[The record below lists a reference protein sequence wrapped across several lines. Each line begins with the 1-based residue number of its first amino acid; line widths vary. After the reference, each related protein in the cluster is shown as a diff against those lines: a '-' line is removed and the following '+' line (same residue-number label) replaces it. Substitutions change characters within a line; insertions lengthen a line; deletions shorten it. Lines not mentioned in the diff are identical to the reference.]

1 MSNSSSRNHS
11 NRSSGKNQKRSTR
24 GGGGGAAGTGDSNYV
39 MVHLHLKFNK
49 LDKTYL
55 PDEEVKC
62 EWQVSLSHPIKLRCL
77 YVRYRGDVRVKWS
90 ETGTVE
96 KDGGAKKHT
105 EYLTYHDD
113 ANYFKHYVTLYGK
126 RNGKQ
131 SNPLSPAT
139 SILLLRD
146 CCVTYTVDSFHF
158 LTCLLSFFFCTLLLL
173 LRILM
178 V

>member
-1 MSNSSSRNHS
+1 MSNTSSRNHS
-11 NRSSGKNQKRSTR
+11 NHSSGKSQKRTARGSST
-24 GGGGGAAGTGDSNYV
+24 GGAAGSGDSSNV
-39 MVHLHLKFNK
+39 MVHLHLKFSK
-49 LDKTYL
+49 TDKTYL

-105 EYLTYHDD
+105 EYMTYHGDG
-113 ANYFKHYVTLYGK
+113 NYFKHYATLYGT

-139 SILLLRD
+139 LYLSLKFSFDLPQLEHLTVLTFDFLSLPTIL
-146 CCVTYTVDSFHF
+146 V
-158 LTCLLSFFFCTLLLL
+158 
-173 LRILM
+173 
-178 V
+178 